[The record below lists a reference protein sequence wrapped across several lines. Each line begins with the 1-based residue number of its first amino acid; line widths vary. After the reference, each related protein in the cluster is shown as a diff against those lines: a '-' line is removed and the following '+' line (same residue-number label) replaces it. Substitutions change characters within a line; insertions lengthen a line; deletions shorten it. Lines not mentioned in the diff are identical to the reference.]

1 MDNLV
6 KHQETIDFPMKIM
19 GVSSN
24 FSLKPVHWD
33 IDWIIY
39 IGIINGLPYGIMNR
53 RFMGSILPI
62 FLFDQQKSSVDQPTF
77 GGDTSMCKLS
87 ASTTGWWCNNYVE
100 KYDIVNGKDDIPS
113 IWNGKFQECL
123 KPPTRL
129 YQHIITPAR
138 ICYESS
144 LPYEVA
150 RHVNLHYLA
159 LWSA

>member
-87 ASTTGWWCNNYVE
+87 ASTTGWWCNNCWKIWYRQWE
-100 KYDIVNGKDDIPS
+100 GWHPQHMKWKIPRMFETTNQTIS
-113 IWNGKFQECL
+113 TYNYTSPDLLWIF
-123 KPPTRL
+123 T
-129 YQHIITPAR
+129 T
-138 ICYESS
+138 
-144 LPYEVA
+144 
-150 RHVNLHYLA
+150 
-159 LWSA
+159 LWSG